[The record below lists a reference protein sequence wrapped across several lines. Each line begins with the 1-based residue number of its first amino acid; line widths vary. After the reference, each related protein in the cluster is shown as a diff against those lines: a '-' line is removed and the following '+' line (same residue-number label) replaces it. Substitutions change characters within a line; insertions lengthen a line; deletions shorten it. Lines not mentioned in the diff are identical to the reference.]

1 MMETLMTP
9 NNPISNVASYEQ
21 NNAAIQDGKLEDLC
35 GGNHDGSTKN
45 ENTLKDD
52 KNIGKCAWKYMIHF
66 E

>member
-1 MMETLMTP
+1 MTP
-9 NNPISNVASYEQ
+9 NNPISNVSSYEQ

-52 KNIGKCAWKYMIHF
+52 KNIGKCA
-66 E
+66 